1 MAEKGFKRFLPALI
15 PLIMEVMRRMKRDRI
30 HDKEIEKIDQTQE
43 KLSTLENLMVK
54 MEKKS
59 QSNRE
64 QMDKKLTVIK
74 TFLIIN
80 TILLLVFLLA
90 TTGFFSVNCPW

>member
-59 QSNRE
+59 QTNRE
-64 QMDKKLTVIK
+64 QMDKKLAAIK
-74 TFLIIN
+74 TFLIVN
-80 TILLLVFLLA
+80 TILLLVVLLA
-90 TTGFFSVNCPW
+90 TTGFFPVNCP